1 MAAGLNRV
9 QLIGNVGA
17 DPDYR
22 VGQSGDAV
30 LKIRLATTESFQGRN
45 GERQERTDWHSL
57 TIFGKRAETLSQMV
71 RKGSRLFA
79 EGKLQTSSY
88 EKDGQKIYRTD
99 VVVSNVILLD
109 GRPQE
114 CEGVASTRQ
123 PTQARTTT
131 NEASRPVQ
139 SRAELASARQNY
151 REPSAS
157 EGIYGSAEEPDDL
170 PF

>member
-22 VGQSGDAV
+22 MGQQGDAI

-57 TIFGKRAETLSQMV
+57 TIFGKRAETLSQMIH
-71 RKGSRLFA
+71 KGSRLFA

-114 CEGVASTRQ
+114 GEGVASTRQ
-123 PTQARTTT
+123 PTQARTT

-139 SRAELASARQNY
+139 SRAEMATKRQ
-151 REPSAS
+151 ADA
-157 EGIYGSAEEPDDL
+157 YGPADIDDSDI